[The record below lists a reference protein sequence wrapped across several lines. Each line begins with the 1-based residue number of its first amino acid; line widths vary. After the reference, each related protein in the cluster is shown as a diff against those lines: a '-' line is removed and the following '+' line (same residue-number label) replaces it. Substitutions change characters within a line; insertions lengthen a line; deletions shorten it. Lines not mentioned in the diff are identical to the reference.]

1 MAIFIL
7 IIGGVYYFMSEYL
20 FGYIVSMSDAVVS
33 AKKDTMLITERNKK
47 IDEVRRNYDNIEKE
61 IGVISDAFVKRDNEK
76 FGEMF
81 MELEQIAKRYE
92 ITLTK
97 EPSSRIE
104 ERMGDTISAAYFN
117 ISASGEYNNL
127 MKFMLYLDN
136 FKYYIDLNNVE
147 ITTGS
152 KADDK
157 NIAKTV
163 MKAELEVYLDDK

>member
-1 MAIFIL
+1 
-7 IIGGVYYFMSEYL
+7 MSEYL
-20 FGYIVSMSDAVVS
+20 FGSIVSTSDAVVS

-61 IGVISDAFVKRDNEK
+61 MGVIADTFVKKDNEK

-81 MELEQIAKRYE
+81 MELEQIAKRYQ

-97 EPSSRIE
+97 EPSLRTE
-104 ERMGDTISAAYFN
+104 ERMGDTISAAFFN
-117 ISASGEYNNL
+117 IDASGEYDNL

-136 FKYYIDLNNVE
+136 FKYYVDLNNVE
-147 ITTGS
+147 IATGA
-152 KADDK
+152 KEDDK
-157 NIAKTV
+157 DISTTA